1 MSMDKLKVRLV
12 LQGQYMEKGVD
23 FKHSFSPVPHASSFR
38 AMLAIATEKS
48 MLLEHVDI
56 SQCFVQGDLI
66 PDDEVMYMYPESAR
80 MRRRPKVCLQT
91 ESTTVRFSKL

>member
-1 MSMDKLKVRLV
+1 MSLDKLKVRLV
-12 LQGQYMEKGVD
+12 LQGQHMEKGVD
-23 FKHSFSPVPHASSFR
+23 FEHSFSPVPHASSFR

-66 PDDEVMYMYPESAR
+66 PDDEVMYMYPPPGI
-80 MRRRPKVCLQT
+80 MKN
-91 ESTTVRFSKL
+91 F